1 MKFAIILAAAVLAHA
16 QEPATKSPPTSM
28 AENSQ
33 PAVDARLHADVVKL
47 IELTGVRAAIQSS
60 FAQNIG
66 ESKARVMQAC
76 GGCATEF
83 AEEWAKRM
91 LARAKV
97 DDYVDV
103 YVRVYEKYFN
113 DDEIR
118 QLIVSQNE
126 ARNSQPQTISDALKQ
141 KITAQFP
148 SLQSEIMGGTTQV
161 GAKLGGEIGAEIQQE
176 HPEYF
181 KQPANLPK

>member
-1 MKFAIILAAAVLAHA
+1 MKFVILLAAVVLVNA
-16 QEPATKSPPTSM
+16 QEPAPKSPSTPT
-28 AENSQ
+28 AESSQ
-33 PAVDARLHADVVKL
+33 PAVDARLHQDVLKL
-47 IELTGVRAAIQSS
+47 IELTGVRAALQNGT
-60 FAQNIG
+60 AQGIG
-66 ESKARVMQAC
+66 EGKVRVMQAC
-76 GGCATEF
+76 NGCAPEF
-83 AEEWAKRM
+83 GDEWAKRM
-91 LARAKV
+91 LARTKI

-141 KITAQFP
+141 KLTAQFP
-148 SLQSEIMGGTTQV
+148 SVQSEIIGGTAQV
-161 GAKLGGEIGAEIQQE
+161 GSKLGGEIGAEIQKE

-181 KQPANLPK
+181 KQPASPPK